1 MSFKATYWFFAALIS
16 CSGALAQPVAQLAD
30 SDSPG
35 MHHTSETTP
44 ALSNTAFFVRQAQT
58 DAAYEQQLQLVGSKE
73 ETDFW
78 MDQRAFERELYRQ
91 NLAAYKVYIQAKRD
105 EYSSHQQS
113 CSTACMHGDY
123 YYLQASF
130 YLQMGSDSNG
140 DSWMFGSLDSGGG
153 LIAAGPE

>member
-1 MSFKATYWFFAALIS
+1 MSSKATYWLFAALIS
-16 CSGALAQPVAQLAD
+16 CSGALAQPVAKHAGFAQ
-30 SDSPG
+30 SD
-35 MHHTSETTP
+35 TEQIRETTP
-44 ALSNTAFFVRQAQT
+44 GLPNPAFFVRQAQT
-58 DAAYEQQLQLVGSKE
+58 DAAYEQQLQLEGGKE
-73 ETDFW
+73 EMDFW
-78 MDQRAFERELYRQ
+78 TDQRAFERELYRQ

-105 EYSSHQQS
+105 VYSSHQQS
-113 CSTACMHGDY
+113 CGPSCLHGDY

>member
-1 MSFKATYWFFAALIS
+1 MSFKAPYWFFAALIS
-16 CSGALAQPVAQLAD
+16 CSGALAQPVVHQAGFA
-30 SDSPG
+30 PNG
-35 MHHTSETTP
+35 AHRTHETTP
-44 ALSNTAFFVRQAQT
+44 ALTNPEFFVRQAQT
-58 DAAYEQQLQLVGSKE
+58 DAAYEQQVQLEGSKE
-73 ETDFW
+73 EMDFW
-78 MDQRAFERELYRQ
+78 TDQRAFERELYRQ

-105 EYSSHQQS
+105 VYSSHQQS
-113 CSTACMHGDY
+113 CGPACMHGDY